1 MKINHIYRMAAL
13 SFMVAAASGAGRA
26 QNLQSAYFD
35 SNYSY
40 RFQINPAFGNDDRHG
55 FVAMP
60 ALGNLNV
67 GTHGNVGLDK
77 FLYNVDGKTTTFLNP
92 KVDAATFL
100 NSVKDRNRIG
110 VDLRETI
117 LAAGFKSWGGYNTI
131 TISARANVGVF
142 LPKDLLRLAKEGA
155 QNQTY
160 NIGDMGAQATA
171 WAEIALGHSR
181 SINKQW
187 RVGGAMKILIGGGNI
202 DARFRQ
208 ADLTL
213 GTDTWT
219 ATVDAELRNSVR
231 NLNYKMGYNE
241 NTHREYVK
249 GFDYGDFGLNG
260 AGVAFDLGGVF
271 TLNSDWEFSA
281 SLLDLGF
288 ITWGTNNL
296 ASTNGPQTV
305 VTNDYSFN
313 VDDMDD
319 GFDKLRDDVTHL
331 YQLSDMG
338 DQGKRSVMLGAT
350 LNLGAEYTFP
360 LYRPLKFGFLNTTR
374 IQGDYSWTDF
384 RLSANVQP
392 VKCFSAAVNF
402 GIGTFGPS
410 FGWIL
415 DYRTTGFNL
424 FLASDVTP
432 GKLAK
437 QGVPLNS
444 NMNVNIGINFPF

>member
-1 MKINHIYRMAAL
+1 MKINHIYHIAAL
-13 SFMVAAASGAGRA
+13 SLMVAAGGAAVKA
-26 QNLQSAYFD
+26 QNLRSAYFD

-55 FVAMP
+55 FISMP
-60 ALGNLNV
+60 ALGNLNAA
-67 GTHGNVGLDK
+67 TSGNVGLDK
-77 FLYNVDGKTTTFLNP
+77 FLYNIDGKTTTFLNP

-100 NSVKDRNRIG
+100 NSIKDRNRIG

-131 TISARANVGVF
+131 SISARANVGLF
-142 LPKDLLRLAKEGA
+142 IPKDLLRLAKEGA
-155 QNQTY
+155 ENRSY

-171 WAEIALGHSR
+171 WAEISLGHSR
-181 SINKQW
+181 RINKQW
-187 RVGGAMKILIGGGNI
+187 RVGGAMKILLGVGNI
-202 DARFRQ
+202 DAHFYN

-231 NLNYKMGYNE
+231 NLNYKLGYND
-241 NTHREYVK
+241 NTHREYVN
-249 GFDYGDFGLNG
+249 GFDYDRFGLNG

-288 ITWGTNNL
+288 ITWDTNRL

-305 VTNDYSFN
+305 VTDDYTFN
-313 VDDMDD
+313 VDDMDT
-319 GFDKLRDDVTHL
+319 GFDKLRDDVTNL

-338 DQGKRSVMLGAT
+338 DQGKRSMMLGAT

-360 LYRPLKFGFLNTTR
+360 LYRRLKFGLLNTTR
-374 IQGDYSWTDF
+374 IQGDYTWTDF
-384 RLSANVQP
+384 RLSANVRP
-392 VKCFSAAVNF
+392 VNCFSAGVNF